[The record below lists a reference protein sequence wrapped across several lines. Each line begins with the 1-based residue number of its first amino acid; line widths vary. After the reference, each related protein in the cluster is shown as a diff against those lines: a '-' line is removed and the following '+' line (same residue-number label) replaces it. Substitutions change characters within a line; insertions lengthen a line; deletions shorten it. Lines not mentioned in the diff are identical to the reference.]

1 MEPLE
6 HGLLFRRQVGDDAV
20 EEEGGLVQQP
30 LGGLDIFE
38 DDALG
43 HRLEL
48 RLLLGGQILAGEDDH
63 GHVRQGRLGVHF
75 LQQLEASHVGQPQ
88 VEHHAVEGLVEHRLQ
103 RLVAG
108 GDGHHLDVF
117 IAEQLDDG
125 LPLDV
130 VVLDDQQPLG
140 ARGGEVLDAVE
151 RRFQALGGGR
161 LDEVGEGAV
170 REAVLAFFFQ
180 GDDLHRDVPR
190 GRVELELVEHRP
202 AEHVGQE
209 DIERDGRGVELPGE
223 GEAQRAFR
231 GDDALEA
238 LVARQARRMRA

>member
-1 MEPLE
+1 M
-6 HGLLFRRQVGDDAV
+6 A
-20 EEEGGLVQQP
+20 
-30 LGGLDIFE
+30 
-38 DDALG
+38 
-43 HRLEL
+43 
-48 RLLLGGQILAGEDDH
+48 
-63 GHVRQGRLGVHF
+63 
-75 LQQLEASHVGQPQ
+75 
-88 VEHHAVEGLVEHRLQ
+88 
-103 RLVAG
+103 
-108 GDGHHLDVF
+108 DGHHLDVF
-117 IAEQLDDG
+117 VAEQLDDG

-130 VVLDDQQPLG
+130 VVLDDEQPLG

-180 GDDLHRDVPR
+180 GDDLHRDVAR

-209 DIERDGRGVELPGE
+209 NIERDGRGVELPGE
-223 GEAQRAFR
+223 GKAQRALG

-238 LVARQARRMRA
+238 LVARQAQEDARVVRVVLDDEQDGVALLDGVAIVLDVLFARDGQDGESPGRARAQRC